1 MKGSIVDCPQYLKDL
16 GNIQN
21 VPRTFFF
28 QSWNNLPKETT
39 PSSVVWVELYCCF
52 VPPSGGGWSGVVLT
66 ISGSSASHYNL
77 IGSFS
82 LTSPRDCV
90 WSLSSEAETD

>member
-21 VPRTFFF
+21 VPRKKIC
-28 QSWNNLPKETT
+28 PKKLS
-39 PSSVVWVELYCCF
+39 PSSVVWVESYCCF